1 MHQCYDLFVCY
12 YRGVYMVS
20 DPLSVEDM
28 VYHVQNQWMYL
39 CTSVTESEVAR
50 AKNLLRTNMLL
61 QLDGETS
68 FQISSFTCIQ
78 TLYSH
83 MECCHTPTH
92 TGTHTPTH
100 FRISSTIFFCMHFS
114 PWLHIIKSCEL
125 SCGPQAFHNCWVSIT
140 FILCIEILLIW
151 ISCWVA
157 IYLDQSE
164 TEYKCV
170 AYWQNYTSYYVYHHL
185 VHLWN
190 RFGIQSALVDNLLF
204 DGILS
209 IIDLGLNTEYPTCI
223 HLM

>member
-100 FRISSTIFFCMHFS
+100 FRISSTILFCMHFS

-125 SCGPQAFHNCWVSIT
+125 SCGPQAFHNC
-140 FILCIEILLIW
+140 
-151 ISCWVA
+151 
-157 IYLDQSE
+157 
-164 TEYKCV
+164 
-170 AYWQNYTSYYVYHHL
+170 
-185 VHLWN
+185 
-190 RFGIQSALVDNLLF
+190 
-204 DGILS
+204 
-209 IIDLGLNTEYPTCI
+209 
-223 HLM
+223 